1 VYPGDLPPVNVEGL
15 FSPPNGTVFTDG
27 RIFVSGRFEDDQQMA
42 QAQVAIINNL
52 GQYMS
57 SSGTFTST
65 TASWRGAFLT
75 SPGSPG
81 SNFSYTSPVIPA
93 GTYTVMAR
101 GVDQHGFITTAPPT
115 STVSVTLP
123 PNNPPVAAF
132 TYTCTANV
140 CSFDGRTSTD
150 ENAATLTYSWNFG
163 TGQGTGSGPVPTKT
177 YTAPG
182 NPFTVT
188 LTVRDEWNVT
198 ATTTQSLVMV
208 EPAGNL
214 PPVPVINQPS
224 CAARQCNFSG
234 VGTADPDLGDTF
246 TYSWNFGDATTST
259 STSPSKTYLVDG
271 DFVVTLTV
279 TDGWG
284 NFASTTRT
292 VPIHEPVGNLAPTAA
307 INTPVCVGLVCN
319 FSGLNS
325 SDPNGDSL
333 TYSWVW
339 GDGTAN
345 GTGGAPA
352 HTFTAAGSKT
362 VTLTVSDGWG
372 RTGTAT
378 VTFTV

>member
-1 VYPGDLPPVNVEGL
+1 
-15 FSPPNGTVFTDG
+15 
-27 RIFVSGRFEDDQQMA
+27 
-42 QAQVAIINNL
+42 
-52 GQYMS
+52 
-57 SSGTFTST
+57 
-65 TASWRGAFLT
+65 
-75 SPGSPG
+75 
-81 SNFSYTSPVIPA
+81 
-93 GTYTVMAR
+93 
-101 GVDQHGFITTAPPT
+101 
-115 STVSVTLP
+115 
-123 PNNPPVAAF
+123 
-132 TYTCTANV
+132 
-140 CSFDGRTSTD
+140 
-150 ENAATLTYSWNFG
+150 
-163 TGQGTGSGPVPTKT
+163 
-177 YTAPG
+177 
-182 NPFTVT
+182 
-188 LTVRDEWNVT
+188 
-198 ATTTQSLVMV
+198 
-208 EPAGNL
+208 
-214 PPVPVINQPS
+214 
-224 CAARQCNFSG
+224 
-234 VGTADPDLGDTF
+234 
-246 TYSWNFGDATTST
+246 
-259 STSPSKTYLVDG
+259 VDG